1 MRPNDLTPAGTFS
14 FRTGVHVDDDIF
26 IFFASHVSAP
36 HQMAVPLPPEIVS
49 HIFLSCIPDDNGRVT
64 IGPLA
69 MPLVLSGVC
78 TQWRDV
84 ALSMPSLWTHIE
96 IERQDKKLELFKR
109 WLART
114 DTRPISVR
122 FSFPA
127 WKYPRFAWQFIDTLR
142 DHCAQWEDVD
152 IYIPDRVVEEKV
164 QLEGSFP
171 ALRRLSIEL
180 SDPEYWYSLQWPR
193 CQDTLADF
201 QDAPVLKDVKLVHW
215 YHTADVILP
224 WSNLTI
230 LTLQSCCIG
239 VPRGWGAL
247 AIFHLC
253 QNLAKCTL
261 ENIRWDLRTTESP
274 PTTFHSAPRLQELY
288 LYSEMVNLWQFFRF
302 PNLKRFRLPCGDEHL
317 DLHSCHFAVTHSPSL
332 DYLCLSIEGYLNA
345 PELLPLVHSVPP
357 GIRELKIE
365 YTAAMNFSIEPV
377 LHALRDEAQLLPHLT
392 TFELHPSDG
401 ARAFPY
407 ALLVEMLSARSKGG
421 ALRYFTII
429 VDEDVDE
436 TVKAQFLALAEEGVD
451 STVAFNA

>member
-1 MRPNDLTPAGTFS
+1 
-14 FRTGVHVDDDIF
+14 
-26 IFFASHVSAP
+26 
-36 HQMAVPLPPEIVS
+36 
-49 HIFLSCIPDDNGRVT
+49 
-64 IGPLA
+64 
-69 MPLVLSGVC
+69 
-78 TQWRDV
+78 
-84 ALSMPSLWTHIE
+84 
-96 IERQDKKLELFKR
+96 
-109 WLART
+109 
-114 DTRPISVR
+114 
-122 FSFPA
+122 
-127 WKYPRFAWQFIDTLR
+127 
-142 DHCAQWEDVD
+142 
-152 IYIPDRVVEEKV
+152 
-164 QLEGSFP
+164 
-171 ALRRLSIEL
+171 
-180 SDPEYWYSLQWPR
+180 
-193 CQDTLADF
+193 LADF
-201 QDAPVLKDVKLVHW
+201 QDAPVLKEAKLVHW

-261 ENIRWDLRTTESP
+261 ENIRWDPRTTEFP
-274 PTTFHSAPRLQELY
+274 PTAFYSAPQLQELY
-288 LYSEMVNLWQFFRF
+288 LYSEMVNLWKFFRF
-302 PNLKRFRLPCGDEHL
+302 PNLKRFRLPCGDEYL

-345 PELLPLVHSVPP
+345 PEVLYLVHSVPP

-377 LHALRDEAQLLPHLT
+377 LHALRDEAELLPHLT

-407 ALLVEMLSARSKGG
+407 ALLVEMLRARSKGG